1 MINNMKVN
9 LTLRIGHVEKA
20 YLSFFQVT
28 CMKGRSARIS
38 IMASVSF
45 PPPLTLYTGVTT
57 YPNGYRHFGEWS
69 QGKWNGKST
78 TYSCDGKMTNRVFND
93 GMPSTSTVVERPED
107 VYFGDGEPFRKY

>member
-1 MINNMKVN
+1 MKVN
-9 LTLRIGHVEKA
+9 LIQRIGLVEKA
-20 YLSFFQVT
+20 YSNFFQVT
-28 CMKGRSARIS
+28 CTKEPSARIS
-38 IMASVSF
+38 IMASVSSS
-45 PPPLTLYTGVTT
+45 PLLTLTIGVTT